1 MDNEHYFLIYETVHK
16 NIVTVEMV
24 DFLVCRAILCMQYVL
39 GVHDWFWK
47 PNSLNFYKNFL
58 LQAQSGAQNPVPDR
72 AGESDD
78 KIMYY
83 TFLVL

>member
-1 MDNEHYFLIYETVHK
+1 MNNEHILSYETVPK
-16 NIVTVEMV
+16 ITFIGEMV
-24 DFLVCRAILCMQYVL
+24 DILFCRAILCMQYVL

-47 PNSLNFYKNFL
+47 PNSLNFYKIFL
-58 LQAQSGAQNPVPDR
+58 LQARSGAQNPVTDR

>member
-1 MDNEHYFLIYETVHK
+1 MSIFLIYETVPK
-16 NIVTVEMV
+16 NTFTVEMV
-24 DFLVCRAILCMQYVL
+24 DILVCRAILCMQYVL
-39 GVHDWFWK
+39 GVHHWFWK
-47 PNSLNFYKNFL
+47 LNLSIFYKKFL
-58 LQAQSGAQNPVPDR
+58 LQARSGAQNPVTDR